1 MSVKFNQPQVD
12 DLNLSQ
18 NTLETESSESV
29 RETLR
34 RLDIEQRTLLG
45 QMQAAARD
53 SSSDSQTIGAFAVK
67 QGRALQRFV
76 MFDVAAADPAVS
88 MSDSDLCAVISTA
101 NDFVRFGMALKT
113 GRSERFG
120 GPAND

>member
-53 SSSDSQTIGAFAVK
+53 SSSDSQKIGAFAVK

-113 GRSERFG
+113 GRFEG
-120 GPAND
+120 MTHD

>member
-34 RLDIEQRTLLG
+34 RLDIEQRALLG

-53 SSSDSQTIGAFAVK
+53 SSSDSQTIGSFAVK

-76 MFDVAAADPAVS
+76 MFDVAAADPDVS
-88 MSDSDLCAVISTA
+88 MSDPDLCAVISTA

-120 GPAND
+120 GPAHD

>member
-1 MSVKFNQPQVD
+1 MSVKSNQPQVD
-12 DLNLSQ
+12 ALNLS
-18 NTLETESSESV
+18 NETLESGASESV

-34 RLDIEQRTLLG
+34 RLDVEQRILLG
-45 QMQAAARD
+45 QMQAAAKD
-53 SSSDSQTIGAFAVK
+53 SSSDPQTIGSFAVK

-88 MSDSDLCAVISTA
+88 LSDPDLCAVISTA

-120 GPAND
+120 GPAHD